1 MEANNAFNYTCMSNC
16 TMWDSCTHAF
26 FMTHDT
32 SVLEVVK
39 MTNLKT

>member
-1 MEANNAFNYTCMSNC
+1 MKQIMPLI
-16 TMWDSCTHAF
+16 THACLIVLCGIVVHMPF